1 MESRTVAEVVLA
13 YFAVASLVLL
23 CAYLFPPQD
32 GPEGTIPA
40 VISVSLLLPFY
51 VWYRGH
57 RKAVQL
63 SNEVKIQDRDTVF
76 LWVFALFTL
85 ALIVRIPSVLLFNWP
100 YEKTPLIL
108 LVILTI
114 VVIEKTEASAFGFT
128 TKKLGKSLLYGLL
141 FFLALNTLTL
151 GITYAMTYIYTGQQ
165 PLQSYSVVPF
175 LSAMPFMTLCVGIS
189 EEGLFRGY
197 MQTHLEKVYTQRKAI
212 LIQALM
218 FGAWHFVWNLSP
230 LDLAAMA
237 QYVATTFFIGLLFGY
252 FYSKARSLTPL
263 VFAHGLWDS
272 VTQGIVENTA
282 ASNALGKMPTETQL
296 ATLLL
301 PYVISV
307 SLTLLFIKYA
317 VKNVGGT

>member
-1 MESRTVAEVVLA
+1 MRTVPVV
-13 YFAVASLVLL
+13 V
-23 CAYLFPPQD
+23 
-32 GPEGTIPA
+32 
-40 VISVSLLLPFY
+40 SVSLLFHFY

-57 RKAVQL
+57 RKTVQL
-63 SNEVKIQDRDTVF
+63 SNDVRTRDRNTVL
-76 LWVFALFTL
+76 LWVFVLFAL
-85 ALIVRIPSVLLFNWP
+85 ALAVRVPSVLLFSEP

-114 VVIEKTEASAFGFT
+114 VVVEKTEASAFGFT
-128 TKKLGKSLLYGLL
+128 VKRFGKSLLYGLL

-151 GITYAMTYIYTGQQ
+151 CITYAMIYFFTGQQ
-165 PLQSYSVVPF
+165 ALQSYNVVPF

-197 MQTHLEKVYTQRKAI
+197 IQTHLEKAYSTRKAI

-272 VTQGIVENTA
+272 VAQGIVENAA
-282 ASNALGKMPTETQL
+282 ASNALGKMATEIQT
-296 ATLLL
+296 AALLL

-307 SLTLLFIKYA
+307 SLTFLFIKYA
-317 VKNVGGT
+317 VKNVGGI

>member
-1 MESRTVAEVVLA
+1 MLA
-13 YFAVASLVLL
+13 YFAVASLLFL
-23 CAYLFPPQD
+23 CAYLFSPPD
-32 GPEGTIPA
+32 GSVRTVP
-40 VISVSLLLPFY
+40 VVVSVSLLFPFY

-57 RKAVQL
+57 RKTVQL
-63 SNEVKIQDRDTVF
+63 SKDVRTRDRNTVL
-76 LWVFALFTL
+76 LWVFVLFAL
-85 ALIVRIPSVLLFNWP
+85 ALAVRVPSVMLFSEP

-114 VVIEKTEASAFGFT
+114 VVVEKTEASAFGFT
-128 TKKLGKSLLYGLL
+128 VRRFWKSLLYGLL

-151 GITYAMTYIYTGQQ
+151 CITYAMIYFFTGQQ
-165 PLQSYSVVPF
+165 ALQSYNVVPF
-175 LSAMPFMTLCVGIS
+175 LSAMLFMTLCVGIS

-197 MQTHLEKVYTQRKAI
+197 IQTHLEKAYSTRKAI

-272 VTQGIVENTA
+272 VAQGIVENAA